1 MSKIPQLKHIG
12 LHVDYIDNMV
22 KFYTSVFDLIVTD
35 HGQVER
41 LDNKR
46 IVFLSGSDDAHH
58 QLVLLAGKDPAS
70 GPSVVFQMSFFVDTL
85 NDLRRIEKRLKSAG
99 VASIQLITH
108 GNAWSIYSQ
117 DPEGNGLE
125 IYMDTPWY
133 VSQPHGKPFD
143 LSLSDEEIYA
153 FTKNMVE
160 QNPSFKQQKDWQQTM
175 QSKLE
180 KVSATIK

>member
-1 MSKIPQLKHIG
+1 MAKIPQLKHLG
-12 LHVDYIDNMV
+12 LHVDNIDNMA

-35 HGQVER
+35 QGQVER

-99 VASIQLITH
+99 VASIQPITH

-133 VSQPHGKPFD
+133 VSQPNGKPFD
-143 LSLSDEEIYA
+143 LSMSDEEIHA

-160 QNPSFKQQKDWQQTM
+160 QNPSFTPQKDWQHKMQT
-175 QSKLE
+175 KLE
-180 KVSATIK
+180 KVSANIQ